1 MKNVLLATI
10 ASSFFM
16 FSCTEDLENTILP
29 SESGKLQTRGLME
42 EEGFQ
47 VINYNGEGCIRFNND
62 STFKE
67 IVSEI
72 TYVSSSEKR
81 SMFSKLGFIS
91 QMDIMEE
98 AEKEQEAIVDNY
110 EKDLNQA
117 FPHQQIENFKQKY
130 ADVFL
135 FNPYDST
142 DFIPNYKT
150 SMYRYFTNRQG
161 IFFIGDSL
169 INVPQYTSE
178 EIFGSPVMALGT
190 NEHTDYSS
198 KNEAETRYQI
208 PNGDYVRVRVR
219 TNFVGLYY
227 DKLHRESRVFGFE
240 LLSKKKKVLWKKHHA
255 DLYMTYKLSGIQYD
269 IPTAVTFFAN
279 KAKIHVYGTVD
290 AEDFP
295 VDHVAQSS
303 AGYRYSLSGTMEI
316 WSNEIPIKGYATI
329 ALAEGK
335 L

>member
-29 SESGKLQTRGLME
+29 SKSGKLQTRSLI

-47 VINYNGEGCIRFNND
+47 VIDYNGEGCIRFDND
-62 STFKE
+62 SIFKE

-72 TYVSSSEKR
+72 TYASSSEKR

-150 SMYRYFTNRQG
+150 SMYRYFINRQG

-169 INVPQYTSE
+169 INVPQYTPE
-178 EIFGSPVMALGT
+178 EVFGSPVMALGS
-190 NEHTDYSS
+190 NEHTDDTSIN
-198 KNEAETRYQI
+198 KAETKYQI
-208 PNGDYVRVRVR
+208 PGGDYVKVRIIPE
-219 TNFVGLYY
+219 FVGYTLDY
-227 DKLHRESRVFGFE
+227 LNRQLGVFGAE
-240 LLSKKKKVLWKKHHA
+240 LLSQKKKVLWKKHHA
-255 DLYMTYKLSGIQYD
+255 DVFLSYDLQCFQYNINQQIVSTSFKKD
-269 IPTAVTFFAN
+269 EL
-279 KAKIHVYGTVD
+279 KIHVYGKVS
-290 AEDFP
+290 AEDNPMFS
-295 VDHVAQSS
+295 VAADSK
-303 AGYRYSLSGTMEI
+303 GNYGLGGPLEI
-316 WSNEIPIKGYATI
+316 WSNEIPIKGYTTVRCS
-329 ALAEGK
+329 GR
-335 L
+335 